1 MQTFQA
7 LVHDGQKATFQT
19 LHKDDLPAGDLLIR
33 VAYSDINYKDALAYQ
48 PQNQT
53 DSRD

>member
-19 LHKDDLPAGDLLIR
+19 LHEDDLPAGDLLIK
-33 VAYSDINYKDALAYQ
+33 VAYSDINYKDALAY
-48 PQNQT
+48 
-53 DSRD
+53 

>member
-19 LHKDDLPAGDLLIR
+19 LHKDDLQQAI
-33 VAYSDINYKDALAYQ
+33 Y
-48 PQNQT
+48 
-53 DSRD
+53 